1 MSEGTAEEAWRMLT
15 EMGYGAKPDAEYMD
29 SEALIESELERTN
42 VLIKEVTTDERLTD
56 IFFLGADA
64 TNLKL
69 FLKRR
74 LIGADAG
81 GIYAH
86 GGLYESKELMRMVQA
101 KDYKHLP
108 EKMAAAMDRAEAEI
122 AAGRISTI
130 IDQGYIDHALA
141 SGNAFVTAYFKATCD
156 FDNLIAMARM
166 KALGADEKRLEA
178 LLLTG
183 GDIDPKAIVKAYQS
197 HMGEGY
203 AKGLP
208 AGEMKAELQKALEEY
223 AQSGDAAALE
233 RARDN
238 ALMRLASRGKNDID
252 TIAPV
257 IGFLLAKRQE
267 AKVVRLIMTALR
279 NRLGAD
285 VIAERMRMLY
295 GE

>member
-1 MSEGTAEEAWRMLT
+1 
-15 EMGYGAKPDAEYMD
+15 
-29 SEALIESELERTN
+29 
-42 VLIKEVTTDERLTD
+42 
-56 IFFLGADA
+56 
-64 TNLKL
+64 
-69 FLKRR
+69 
-74 LIGADAG
+74 
-81 GIYAH
+81 
-86 GGLYESKELMRMVQA
+86 MRMVQA
-101 KDYKHLP
+101 KDSKPLP

-122 AAGRISTI
+122 AAGRIDPARISTI

-166 KALGADEKRLEA
+166 KALGADEKRLET

-208 AGEMKAELQKALEEY
+208 AGEMKAELQRALEEY

>member
-1 MSEGTAEEAWRMLT
+1 
-15 EMGYGAKPDAEYMD
+15 MD

-42 VLIKEVTTDERLTD
+42 ALIKEVTTDERLTD

-86 GGLYESKELMRMVQA
+86 GGLYEPKELMRMVQA
-101 KDYKHLP
+101 KDSKPLP
-108 EKMAAAMDRAEAEI
+108 EKMAAAMAEAEI
-122 AAGRISTI
+122 AAGRIDPARISTI

-166 KALGADEKRLEA
+166 KALGADEKRLET

-208 AGEMKAELQKALEEY
+208 AGEMKAELQRALEEY

>member
-1 MSEGTAEEAWRMLT
+1 MPQNSAIYAVSRIRSRERSLIDRETVKRMSEGTAEEAWRMLT

-42 VLIKEVTTDERLTD
+42 ALIKEVTTDERLTD

-101 KDYKHLP
+101 KDYKSLP

-122 AAGRISTI
+122 AAGRIDPARISTI

-166 KALGADEKRLEA
+166 KALGADEKRLET
-178 LLLTG
+178 LLLAG
-183 GDIDPKAIVKAYQS
+183 G
-197 HMGEGY
+197 
-203 AKGLP
+203 
-208 AGEMKAELQKALEEY
+208 
-223 AQSGDAAALE
+223 
-233 RARDN
+233 DN
-238 ALMRLASRGKNDID
+238 ALMRLASRGKGDID

>member
-1 MSEGTAEEAWRMLT
+1 
-15 EMGYGAKPDAEYMD
+15 
-29 SEALIESELERTN
+29 
-42 VLIKEVTTDERLTD
+42 
-56 IFFLGADA
+56 
-64 TNLKL
+64 
-69 FLKRR
+69 
-74 LIGADAG
+74 
-81 GIYAH
+81 
-86 GGLYESKELMRMVQA
+86 
-101 KDYKHLP
+101 
-108 EKMAAAMDRAEAEI
+108 MDRAEAEI
-122 AAGRISTI
+122 AAGRIDPARISTI

-141 SGNAFVTAYFKATCD
+141 AGNAFVTAYFKATCD

-166 KALGADEKRLEA
+166 KALGADEKRLET

-197 HMGEGY
+197 HMGEGH
-203 AKGLP
+203 AKSLP

>member
-1 MSEGTAEEAWRMLT
+1 
-15 EMGYGAKPDAEYMD
+15 
-29 SEALIESELERTN
+29 
-42 VLIKEVTTDERLTD
+42 
-56 IFFLGADA
+56 
-64 TNLKL
+64 
-69 FLKRR
+69 
-74 LIGADAG
+74 
-81 GIYAH
+81 
-86 GGLYESKELMRMVQA
+86 
-101 KDYKHLP
+101 
-108 EKMAAAMDRAEAEI
+108 
-122 AAGRISTI
+122 
-130 IDQGYIDHALA
+130 
-141 SGNAFVTAYFKATCD
+141 
-156 FDNLIAMARM
+156 
-166 KALGADEKRLEA
+166 
-178 LLLTG
+178 
-183 GDIDPKAIVKAYQS
+183 
-197 HMGEGY
+197 MGEGY

>member
-1 MSEGTAEEAWRMLT
+1 MPQNSAIYAVSRIRSRERSLIDRETVKRMSEGTAEEAWRMLT

-108 EKMAAAMDRAEAEI
+108 EKMAAAMDRAEA
-122 AAGRISTI
+122 
-130 IDQGYIDHALA
+130 
-141 SGNAFVTAYFKATCD
+141 
-156 FDNLIAMARM
+156 
-166 KALGADEKRLEA
+166 
-178 LLLTG
+178 
-183 GDIDPKAIVKAYQS
+183 
-197 HMGEGY
+197 
-203 AKGLP
+203 
-208 AGEMKAELQKALEEY
+208 
-223 AQSGDAAALE
+223 
-233 RARDN
+233 
-238 ALMRLASRGKNDID
+238 
-252 TIAPV
+252 
-257 IGFLLAKRQE
+257 
-267 AKVVRLIMTALR
+267 
-279 NRLGAD
+279 
-285 VIAERMRMLY
+285 
-295 GE
+295 

>member
-1 MSEGTAEEAWRMLT
+1 
-15 EMGYGAKPDAEYMD
+15 
-29 SEALIESELERTN
+29 
-42 VLIKEVTTDERLTD
+42 
-56 IFFLGADA
+56 
-64 TNLKL
+64 
-69 FLKRR
+69 
-74 LIGADAG
+74 
-81 GIYAH
+81 
-86 GGLYESKELMRMVQA
+86 
-101 KDYKHLP
+101 
-108 EKMAAAMDRAEAEI
+108 
-122 AAGRISTI
+122 
-130 IDQGYIDHALA
+130 
-141 SGNAFVTAYFKATCD
+141 
-156 FDNLIAMARM
+156 MARM
-166 KALGADEKRLEA
+166 KALGADEKRLET

-223 AQSGDAAALE
+223 AQSSYAAALE

-267 AKVVRLIMTALR
+267 AKVVRIIMTALR